1 MPQCSQC
8 NRPAMY
14 MVGEH
19 PLCLQCNA
27 LHQNIL
33 DRQLAALERQQQQA
47 LDDMEM
53 ATGVRLPGRRRP
65 QSQPQPIIVAGST
78 FHSINIR
85 DSNVGVANTGQ
96 LHQVDTAVSVIGRQ
110 GEPQLAGALKAL
122 TEAVVASTTM
132 SAGTKQETVE
142 ILSTLAS
149 EATAPAA
156 QRRGGVARTLLTRL
170 RELLSVA
177 ADVAQVSQVAVPLIA
192 AAFGG
197 G

>member
-1 MPQCSQC
+1 MPKCSQC
-8 NRPAMY
+8 DRPAMY
-14 MVGEH
+14 MIGDH

-27 LHQNIL
+27 IHQNIL
-33 DRQLAALERQQQQA
+33 DRQLAAIERQQQQA

-65 QSQPQPIIVAGST
+65 QPQPVIVAGST

-110 GEPQLAGALKAL
+110 GEPKLAGALKAL
-122 TEAVVASTTM
+122 TEAVIASTMMAAT
-132 SAGTKQETVE
+132 SKQETVE

-149 EATAPAA
+149 EATVPAA
-156 QRRGGVARTLLTRL
+156 QRRGGVARILVARL

-177 ADVAQVSQVAVPLIA
+177 ADLAQVSQVAVPLIA
-192 AAFGG
+192 AAFGAG
-197 G
+197 